1 MTRANI
7 DTAIEKATQLFW
19 MNGYGAT
26 TMRQLQHAMDM
37 RPGSIYGAFGDKD
50 TLYLRT
56 LECYKKQ
63 WLLKMKTTM
72 AGSDTAIEG
81 LTKTI
86 SLAIFTDN
94 SAPSDLC
101 FLVKTVNELETRQ
114 PDLVSYARNAL
125 LEVRD
130 ELQQQTELVLA
141 ELGKSPEE
149 ISAQAK
155 GLAIIIQAQIMGL
168 KAQLKLNREP
178 EVIAALVAQFVA
190 SIFRQT
196 PSH

>member
-1 MTRANI
+1 MSRANI
-7 DTAIEKATQLFW
+7 ESAIEKATQLFW

-63 WLLKMKTTM
+63 WLLKMKSTM
-72 AGSDTAIEG
+72 AASDSAIEG
-81 LTKTI
+81 LQKTI
-86 SLAIFTDN
+86 SLAIFSDN

-114 PDLVSYARNAL
+114 PDLVTYAKNAL
-125 LEVRD
+125 LEVRN
-130 ELQQQTELVLA
+130 ELQHQTELVLA
-141 ELGKSPEE
+141 EQGKTPEY
-149 ISAQAK
+149 IAQQAM

-168 KAQLKLNREP
+168 KAQLKLIKEP
-178 EVIAALVAQFVA
+178 QVIADLVSQFVD
-190 SIFRQT
+190 SIFKRKT
-196 PSH
+196 

>member
-1 MTRANI
+1 MSRANI
-7 DTAIEKATQLFW
+7 ESAIEKATQLFW

-63 WLLKMKTTM
+63 WLLKMKSTM
-72 AGSDTAIEG
+72 AASDSALEG
-81 LTKTI
+81 LQKTI
-86 SLAIFTDN
+86 SLAIFTDS

-114 PDLVSYARNAL
+114 PDLVSYAKSAL
-125 LEVRD
+125 LEVRE
-130 ELQQQTELVLA
+130 ELQHQTELVLA
-141 ELGKSPEE
+141 EQGKTPEY
-149 ISAQAK
+149 IAQQAK
-155 GLAIIIQAQIMGL
+155 GVAIIIQAQIMGL
-168 KAQLKLNREP
+168 KAQLKLIKEAQ
-178 EVIAALVAQFVA
+178 VIADLVSQFVD
-190 SIFRQT
+190 SIFKRNT
-196 PSH
+196 